1 MFALSSFYWREC
13 LKCLF
18 STSSPTI
25 TRGLSVNGL
34 LTLIIVK
41 VPTHRRSLRF
51 GSVLLRQSS
60 SSFQALPTPRG
71 FLSLGFFIFLLFL
84 SAALLKI
91 WCRQSKVNRRF
102 NLFSP
107 CQETLSCEITE
118 QELRL
123 GSRFGN
129 SHGTSRLPWQ
139 QPQLSHW
146 QRPLWAPEDKH
157 GDKTP
162 QSSLTW
168 QKKPLH
174 RLRKGLLKAQLV
186 SWLWSWRLVLPPF
199 ESVLEDHSRTVMSPP
214 GSLLLRPRGG
224 KKEAGLAAFGGDNPH
239 GYFSGEEE
247 TRQPVCRLEQLIT
260 SSQTDLLCFR
270 WVSSTREAC
279 RLHPPKSSD
288 KRLLWFMTGV
298 GPSTKKV

>member
-1 MFALSSFYWREC
+1 MFALSSFHWREC
-13 LKCLF
+13 LKCLL

-25 TRGLSVNGL
+25 TRGLSVNSL
-34 LTLIIVK
+34 LMLIIVK
-41 VPTHRRSLRF
+41 VPTRRRSLRF

-60 SSFQALPTPRG
+60 SSFQALLTPRG
-71 FLSLGFFIFLLFL
+71 FLSLGFFIFLLYL

-129 SHGTSRLPWQ
+129 SHGTSRLRWQ

-157 GDKTP
+157 GDKTA
-162 QSSLTW
+162 QSSMTW
-168 QKKPLH
+168 QKKTLY
-174 RLRKGLLKAQLV
+174 RLKKGLLKAQLV
-186 SWLWSWRLVLPPF
+186 SWPWSCYWRVCN
-199 ESVLEDHSRTVMSPP
+199 
-214 GSLLLRPRGG
+214 LRL
-224 KKEAGLAAFGGDNPH
+224 KASWK
-239 GYFSGEEE
+239 
-247 TRQPVCRLEQLIT
+247 IT
-260 SSQTDLLCFR
+260 AEL
-270 WVSSTREAC
+270 
-279 RLHPPKSSD
+279 
-288 KRLLWFMTGV
+288 
-298 GPSTKKV
+298 